1 MKKLLT
7 LILFSVICFG
17 AGARSITLIFDD
29 GTKVYYHPYHI
40 SSRFQIQF
48 LSNENGETLYRL
60 HDPVDWWRYHWFVG
74 GWGWVSDYQKLKKK
88 IEQAGK
94 GDKIRSFTVE
104 YLGKKEIDILVKKVV
119 DYRFLAEE
127 QITSDEQ

>member
-7 LILFSVICFG
+7 LILFFVICFG

-40 SSRFQIQF
+40 ASRFQIQF

-60 HDPVDWWRYHWFVG
+60 HDPVDLWYRWIFG
-74 GWGWVSDYQKLKKK
+74 GWGWVDDYQNLKKK
-88 IEQAGK
+88 IELVGK

-104 YLGKKEIDILVKKVV
+104 YFGKKEIDVLVKKVV
-119 DYRFLAEE
+119 DYRFLAKE
-127 QITSDEQ
+127 QLTFDEQ